1 MEPPAED
8 SGNTP
13 PSFLSSVVPASA
25 TLVVTAT
32 CAGVVTVSVGVPVR
46 GWLNRLNRNI
56 SVKTRCTIVFS
67 TLTGMVPFWMAVC
80 SAVP

>member
-1 MEPPAED
+1 MEPLED
-8 SGNTP
+8 RGSTP

-25 TLVVTAT
+25 TSVVTAT
-32 CAGVVTVSVGVPVR
+32 CAGVVTVAPVLPVR
-46 GWLNRLNRNI
+46 GWSNRPNLNI

-67 TLTGMVPFWMAVC
+67 TLTGMVPFWTAVC